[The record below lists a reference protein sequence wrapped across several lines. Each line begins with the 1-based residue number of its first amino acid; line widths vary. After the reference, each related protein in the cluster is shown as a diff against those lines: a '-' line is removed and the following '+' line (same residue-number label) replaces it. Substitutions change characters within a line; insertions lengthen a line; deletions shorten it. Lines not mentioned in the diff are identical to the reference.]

1 MANRKSIKA
10 RDLTILALLA
20 AVAYVV
26 MYLSKLIPVNV
37 LGFLNFDLKDV
48 IICIAGFLFGPLA
61 AAGISLVVSLIE
73 MVTVSSTGLWGLLM
87 NVLSTCAFACM
98 AAWFYQRNRTIKG
111 AIVGL
116 VIGAVLMAAVML
128 LWNWLITPIYMHT
141 PREKVVPL
149 LIPIFLPFNLIKAGI
164 NGTLT
169 VLLYKPI
176 VNALRKAKLVKPP
189 SGKGGKSKLGVALVA
204 AVLLVTFALLALVL
218 AKVI

>member
-176 VNALRKAKLVKPP
+176 VNALRKAKLVEPS